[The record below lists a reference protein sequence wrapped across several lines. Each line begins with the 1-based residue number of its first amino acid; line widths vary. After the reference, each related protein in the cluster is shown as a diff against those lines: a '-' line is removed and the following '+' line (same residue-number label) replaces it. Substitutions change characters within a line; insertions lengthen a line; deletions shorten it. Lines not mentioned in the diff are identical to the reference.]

1 MKKSKKIQ
9 IQNLPLPMTTR
20 SPGNNESIKNAVVVA
35 VRCPFPME
43 MLPGNSNFE
52 RCRMLHSTN
61 VSSNCGPNAVKLKN
75 LTLNE
80 KSKKVDLIIV
90 L

>member
-1 MKKSKKIQ
+1 MQ
-9 IQNLPLPMTTR
+9 HLPLPMTTR

-43 MLPGNSNFE
+43 MFPGNSNFE
-52 RCRMLHSTN
+52 RCRILHSTN
-61 VSSNCGPNAVKLKN
+61 VSSNCGPNAVKLK
-75 LTLNE
+75 
-80 KSKKVDLIIV
+80 KIDVKRKKVELIIV